1 MPDWKA
7 FRHQFPLLD
16 RYIYLNAC
24 SLGPLPRRGRA
35 ALERYANDWDTK
47 GTPVWYSDWLPLLE
61 RLRTRVGAL
70 LNAPRG
76 STAIAPSVSVA
87 LTTLASGLPL
97 PPGRNKVLIG
107 ELDFPTIGH
116 QWLSR
121 PEFEVEFVPSADGM
135 TIPPEAFAERIDRR
149 TALVAT
155 THLFYTTG
163 YLQDVR
169 AIADAAHTAGAL
181 CLIDGY
187 QTCGCVPID
196 VDAMGGDAFVG
207 GCLKWLSG
215 GPGTAFL
222 YVRPELIPD
231 VRPHGTGW
239 FATRDPFSFTLSE
252 LDFADDARRLETGT
266 WAMACHYAGLAGLE
280 LILEV
285 GVEHIQERRRDAYL
299 ISAVAPASFNL
310 ATAFSAS
317 ALLTF
322 SSTGFGAASTRSL
335 ASFRPSWVSSRTALI
350 TLILLS
356 PTAAR
361 LTVNSV
367 FSSSAAPSAE
377 PPAAG
382 AAATAA
388 TGAAALMP
396 NSSSIA
402 LTASTTSRIVQSLS
416 ASTKSFGVTF
426 VAISTYAASN
436 FDLYAF
442 STPMS
447 C

>member
-7 FRHQFPLLD
+7 LRHEFPLLD

-35 ALERYANDWDTK
+35 ALERYAHDWDTK
-47 GTPVWYSDWLPLLE
+47 GTPVWFSDWLPLLE
-61 RLRTRVGAL
+61 RLRTGVGGL
-70 LNAPRG
+70 LNAPPG

-97 PPGRNKVLIG
+97 PEGRNKILIG

-135 TIPPEAFAERIDRR
+135 TIPPEAFAERIDKR

-163 YLQDVR
+163 YLQAVR
-169 AIADAAHTAGAL
+169 AIADAAHAAGAL

-196 VDAMGGDAFVG
+196 VDAMDCDAFVG

-222 YVRPELIPD
+222 YLRPDLLAS

-239 FATRDPFSFTLSE
+239 FATRDPFSFTLEE

-266 WAMACHYAGLAGLE
+266 WAVACHYAGLAGLE

-285 GVEHIQERRRDAYL
+285 GVEHIQERLRD
-299 ISAVAPASFNL
+299 
-310 ATAFSAS
+310 
-317 ALLTF
+317 LTDRILERCDDAGVKTF
-322 SSTGFGAASTRSL
+322 TPRDRTQRCGIVTLECAHPEEVEARLHAAGVIVDS
-335 ASFRPSWVSSRTALI
+335 RPGRVR
-350 TLILLS
+350 LS
-356 PTAAR
+356 PHWCVTESE
-361 LTVNSV
+361 LELGMDLVLEHV
-367 FSSSAAPSAE
+367 
-377 PPAAG
+377 G
-382 AAATAA
+382 AAART
-388 TGAAALMP
+388 
-396 NSSSIA
+396 
-402 LTASTTSRIVQSLS
+402 R
-416 ASTKSFGVTF
+416 
-426 VAISTYAASN
+426 
-436 FDLYAF
+436 
-442 STPMS
+442 
-447 C
+447 